1 VRIDNGRY
9 VDGNTINTSFT
20 ANLKVQ
26 GPLLSGA
33 TVSGQV
39 DLGHTEILLPDKF
52 GGPATALDVRHV
64 NTAPGFV
71 APVKPTPVA
80 AHGATG
86 SGDLQLDLQVTNR
99 AGISVR
105 GFGIDAELG
114 GALNLRGTS
123 GEPVAVGAFSLQ
135 RGRLDLIGHRFDMN
149 RGNLTFSGD
158 LIPVVDFAAINTASD
173 VVVTVLVTGRADD
186 PQIQFTSSPS
196 LPEEEVLSHLL
207 FGKGLGTLS
216 PVQAAQLLDSIAQ
229 LSGAVDRGSG
239 FFDRVRR
246 ATGLDDLDI
255 RQNATG
261 GTVVGVGSRIGDNL
275 RVGVEQDTQAGKGKV
290 TIDLDIAK
298 DLKARGE
305 AGQDGSGKFGLTFE
319 HEY

>member
-1 VRIDNGRY
+1 
-9 VDGNTINTSFT
+9 
-20 ANLKVQ
+20 
-26 GPLLSGA
+26 
-33 TVSGQV
+33 
-39 DLGHTEILLPDKF
+39 
-52 GGPATALDVRHV
+52 VRHI

-71 APVKPTPVA
+71 APAKPA
-80 AHGATG
+80 KSEAHGATG
-86 SGDLQLDLQVTNR
+86 SGDLRLDIQVNNR

-114 GALNLRGTS
+114 GSLNLRGTS
-123 GEPVAVGAFSLQ
+123 GDPVAVGAFTLQ

-149 RGNLTFSGD
+149 RGTLTFSGD
-158 LIPVVDFAAINTASD
+158 LIPVVDFAATNTGSD
-173 VVVTVLVTGRADD
+173 VNVTVLVTGRADD
-186 PQIQFTSSPS
+186 PQIAFTSSPS
-196 LPEEEVLSHLL
+196 LPQEEVLSHLL
-207 FGKGLGTLS
+207 FGKGLGSLS

-229 LSGAVDRGSG
+229 LSGAFDRGNG

-261 GTVVGVGSRIGDNL
+261 GTVVGLGRRLGDNL

-298 DLKARGE
+298 NLKARGE